1 MAETLTF
8 DNTTEQTS
16 AENLTTEEQDS
27 LQVGEQIQ
35 EQENQLLA
43 GKYENAQQL
52 EKAYIELQK
61 KMGSSDEEKGEQAET
76 STEETTEEVPESPV
90 EITPAVE
97 AMTLA
102 ATEFEQNGDLTPETL
117 AKFNDISTTDLID
130 TYKELYA
137 KAKELGYEEP
147 QATAKP
153 VDLSESQVNSIHNSV
168 GGEENYNQVLNWASN
183 NLDKNTLDSFD
194 KMIETGNASQIQL
207 AINGIKA
214 QYDNANGY
222 EGRMLTGKAPQTSGD
237 VYRSQAEVVKAM
249 SHPDYDSDPAYRQDV
264 IDKLSRSDVQF

>member
-16 AENLTTEEQDS
+16 ADSLTTEEQDS

-35 EQENQLLA
+35 EQQEQLLA

-61 KMGSSDEEKGEQAET
+61 KMGSSDEEQAEA
-76 STEETTEEVPESPV
+76 STEETTEEVSESPI

-102 ATEFEQNGDLTPETL
+102 ATEFDQNGELSAETL
-117 AKFNDISTTDLID
+117 AKFNDVSTEDLVS
-130 TYKELYA
+130 TYKDLYA

-147 QATAKP
+147 SSTAAP
-153 VDLSESQVNSIHNSV
+153 EELSDAQVNSIHNSI
-168 GGEENYNQVLNWASN
+168 GGEDNYNRVLDWATD
-183 NLDKNTLDSFD
+183 NLDDNTINSFD
-194 KMIETGNASQIQL
+194 KTVDSGDAYQIQL

-249 SHPDYDSDPAYRQDV
+249 SHPDYDVDPAYRQDV
-264 IDKLSRSDVQF
+264 IDKLSRSDVEF

>member
-27 LQVGEQIQ
+27 LQVGEQLQ
-35 EQENQLLA
+35 EQQEQLLA

-61 KMGSSDEEKGEQAET
+61 KMGSGEEEKAEA
-76 STEETTEEVPESPV
+76 STEETTEEVPESPI

-102 ATEFEQNGDLTPETL
+102 ATEFDQNGELSAETM
-117 AKFNDISTTDLID
+117 AKFNDITTEDLVS
-130 TYKELYA
+130 TYKDLYA

-147 QATAKP
+147 SSKATP
-153 VDLSESQVNSIHNSV
+153 VELSDAQVNSIHNSV
-168 GGEENYNQVLNWASN
+168 GGEENYNRVLDWATN
-183 NLDKNTLDSFD
+183 NLDQSTLESFD
-194 KMIETGNASQIQL
+194 QMVNMGDPNQIQL

-249 SHPDYDSDPAYRQDV
+249 SHPDYDTDPAYRQDV
-264 IDKLSRSDVQF
+264 QEKLSRSDVKF

>member
-16 AENLTTEEQDS
+16 ADNLTTEEQDS

-35 EQENQLLA
+35 QQEEQLLA

-61 KMGSSDEEKGEQAET
+61 KMGSGDEEKAEA
-76 STEETTEEVPESPV
+76 STEETTEEVPESPI

-102 ATEFEQNGDLTPETL
+102 ATEFDQNGELTAETM
-117 AKFNDISTTDLID
+117 AKFNDITTEDLVS
-130 TYKELYA
+130 TYKDLYA

-147 QATAKP
+147 SSQAAA
-153 VDLSESQVNSIHNSV
+153 VDISDAQVNSIHNSV
-168 GGEENYNQVLNWASN
+168 GGEETYNRVLDWATD
-183 NLDKNTLDSFD
+183 NLDNNTIDSFD
-194 KMIETGNASQIQL
+194 KIIDSGDAYQIQL
-207 AINGIKA
+207 AVNGIKA

-249 SHPDYDSDPAYRQDV
+249 SHPDYDTDPAYRQDV

>member
-16 AENLTTEEQDS
+16 ADNLTTEEQDS

-35 EQENQLLA
+35 EQQDQLLA

-61 KMGSSDEEKGEQAET
+61 KMGSGEEEKAEA
-76 STEETTEEVPESPV
+76 STEETTEEVPESPI

-102 ATEFEQNGDLTPETL
+102 ATEFEQNGELSSDTM
-117 AKFNDISTTDLID
+117 AKFNNVTTEDLVS
-130 TYKELYA
+130 TYKDLYA

-147 QATAKP
+147 TAKAEP
-153 VDLSESQVNSIHNSV
+153 VAISDDQVNSIHNSV
-168 GGEENYNQVLNWASN
+168 GGEENYNRILNWASD
-183 NLDKNTLDSFD
+183 NLDSNTIDSFD
-194 KMIETGNASQIQL
+194 QIIESGNANQIQL
-207 AINGIKA
+207 ALNGVKA

-249 SHPDYDSDPAYRQDV
+249 SHPDYDTDPAYRQDV

>member
-16 AENLTTEEQDS
+16 ADSLTTEEQDS

-35 EQENQLLA
+35 EQEQQLLA

-61 KMGSSDEEKGEQAET
+61 KMGSGAEEKGEEAET
-76 STEETTEEVPESPV
+76 STEDKTDEVPESPI
-90 EITPAVE
+90 EITPTVE
-97 AMTLA
+97 AITLA
-102 ATEFEQNGDLTPETL
+102 TDEYTRTGELSQETL
-117 AKFNDISTTDLID
+117 SKFNEMSSKDLVD
-130 TYKELYA
+130 TYMDMYA
-137 KAKELGYEEP
+137 KAKELGFEDPGQSQSVELTD
-147 QATAKP
+147 A
-153 VDLSESQVNSIHNSV
+153 QVNSIHNSV
-168 GGEENYNQVLNWASN
+168 GGEANYNRMLDWASS
-183 NLDKNTLDSFD
+183 NLDQTTLTSFD
-194 KMIETGNASQIQL
+194 NMVQMGDQNQIQL

-222 EGRMLTGKAPQTSGD
+222 EGRMLQGKAPQTSGD
-237 VYRSQAEVVKAM
+237 VFRSQAEVVKAM

-264 IDKLSRSDVQF
+264 IDKLARSDVQF

>member
-16 AENLTTEEQDS
+16 ADNLTSEEQDS

-61 KMGSSDEEKGEQAET
+61 KMGSGEEETAEA
-76 STEETTEEVPESPV
+76 STEETTDEIPESPI

-102 ATEFEQNGDLTPETL
+102 ATEFEEKGELTPDTL
-117 AKFNDISTTDLID
+117 AKFNDISTTDLVE
-130 TYKELYA
+130 TYKDLYA

-147 QATAKP
+147 QATPAS
-153 VDLSESQVNSIHNSV
+153 VDLTDAQVNSIHNSV
-168 GGEENYNQVLNWASN
+168 GGEENYNRVLDWATH
-183 NLDKNTLDSFD
+183 NLDSNTIESFD
-194 KMIETGNASQIQL
+194 QIVESGDANQIQL
-207 AINGIKA
+207 ALNGVKA

-249 SHPDYDSDPAYRQDV
+249 SHPDYDLDPAYRQDV
-264 IDKLSRSDVQF
+264 IDKLRRSDVQF

>member
-16 AENLTTEEQDS
+16 ADNLTTEEQDS

-35 EQENQLLA
+35 QQEEQLLA

-61 KMGSSDEEKGEQAET
+61 KMGSSDEEQAEA
-76 STEETTEEVPESPV
+76 STEETTEEVPESPI

-102 ATEFEQNGDLTPETL
+102 ATEFDQNGELSAETM
-117 AKFNDISTTDLID
+117 AKFNDISTEDLVS
-130 TYKELYA
+130 TYKDLYA

-147 QATAKP
+147 SSKAAP
-153 VDLSESQVNSIHNSV
+153 VELTDAQVNSIHNSV
-168 GGEENYNQVLNWASN
+168 GGEDNYNRVLDWASN
-183 NLDKNTLDSFD
+183 NLDQDTISSFD
-194 KMIETGNASQIQL
+194 NIIETGDSAQIQL

-249 SHPDYDSDPAYRQDV
+249 SHPDYDTDPAYRQDV